1 MNQKHISKSSCHCF
15 PHSCCPES
23 SASSCQNKTFHLCF
37 LRNILWWCS
46 STKCY
51 IITDDES
58 SNQRK
63 KDLWGCQGSGSGGW
77 LRRGLET
84 SEAGPFLRVST
95 NQRPVFRSRDQYWPI
110 RGQGI
115 GAGGWV
121 EVTPP
126 RPQSGLWLAG
136 EAAQSANRSPALENN
151 HRQLQYLAQG
161 VEIEGNNICI

>member
-1 MNQKHISKSSCHCF
+1 MEF
-15 PHSCCPES
+15 
-23 SASSCQNKTFHLCF
+23 FD
-37 LRNILWWCS
+37 WCS

-63 KDLWGCQGSGSGGW
+63 KDLWGCPVQSGPQGSESGGW
-77 LRRGLET
+77 LRRGLKT
-84 SEAGPFLRVST
+84 SEARPFSRVST

-136 EAAQSANRSPALENN
+136 EAAQLANRIPALENN

-161 VEIEGNNICI
+161 GREEICRRSHYKCIYVCTWFEISDRLNNHSISL